1 MNFYHFIFLLLFF
14 FSSTGQNHDAFI
26 LYDSEQLDA
35 VKRNLK
41 SGSASPCAQSAY
53 QMLLSQADNLLEIEN
68 PTVVDKTIDPPSGDK
83 HDYLSIS
90 RYWWPDPEK
99 EDGLPWIRKDG
110 ITNPETQT
118 DAVDRNRLG
127 LMTTGVKYLSLAYYF
142 TEGEQYAQKAISM
155 LNTWFLVEETR
166 MNPHLEY
173 SQSVPG
179 NLKGRRSGILDG
191 RLITLTIPDAISILR
206 HSSHWT
212 QSLENGMKEWFTN
225 YLTWLTESD
234 LGREGAKQVNNHGS
248 WYRIH
253 VAVVS
258 LFVGQQSMAEKMIYQ
273 ARESLEYQLDDEGRQ
288 LHEIERTRSFFY
300 SCFNLEPLIM
310 LAQIGDRLGID
321 LWQYKSV
328 SGKSLPLAV
337 GYLTPVIDGKEWI
350 HPSKEDNKIVHL
362 IPILYDF
369 HAHFKDENYEQL
381 LEEALTQLSTQDVS
395 ESEKTGL
402 LEYCLLD
409 GLDLKFD

>member
-14 FSSTGQNHDAFI
+14 FSSAGQNYDVFI
-26 LYDSEQLDA
+26 LYDSVQLDE

-41 SGSASPCAQSAY
+41 SGSTSACAQSAY

-68 PTVVDKTIDPPSGDK
+68 PTVVDKTIDPPSRDK

-99 EDGLPWIRKDG
+99 ENGLPWIRKDG
-110 ITNPETQT
+110 LTNPDTQT

-142 TEGEQYAQKAISM
+142 TEDEQYAQKAISM
-155 LNTWFLVEETR
+155 LNTWFLEVETR

-179 NLKGRRSGILDG
+179 NPKGRRSGILDG
-191 RLITLTIPDAISILR
+191 RLIALTIPDAITILR
-206 HSSHWT
+206 RSSHWT
-212 QSLENGMKEWFTN
+212 PLLENGMKEWFTN
-225 YLTWLTESD
+225 YLDWLTESD

-248 WYRIH
+248 WYRLH

-258 LFVGQQSMAEKMIYQ
+258 LFVGQQSIAEKMIYQ
-273 ARESLEYQLDDEGRQ
+273 ARESLEYQLEDDGRQ

-321 LWQYKSV
+321 LWRYKST
-328 SGKSLPLAV
+328 SGKSLPLALD
-337 GYLTPVIDGKEWI
+337 YLTQVIDGNEWP
-350 HPSKEDNKIVHL
+350 HPSKEDNKIMHL
-362 IPILYDF
+362 IPILHDF
-369 HAHFKDENYEQL
+369 HAYFKDENYERL
-381 LEEALTQLSTQDVS
+381 LEKAMIQLSAQDVS
-395 ESEKTGL
+395 VSEKSDL
-402 LEYCLLD
+402 FEHCLLD
-409 GLDLKFD
+409 GIDLKFD